1 MSQVEGRR
9 PVEQL
14 LQVSRLTTHFFMKD
28 AIVKAVDGVTFSL
41 GEGETYGIV
50 GESGSGKSVTLK
62 SILRLVPPPG
72 RIIGGSIEYG
82 GLDLLALSPARM
94 RLIRGREIGMI
105 FQEPMTALN
114 PVLSIKQQIIESLE
128 TEGMSY
134 QEKLARAVELLKLV
148 GVPSAERR
156 LGEYPHQFSGGM
168 RHRAMIAITLARQPK
183 ILMADEPTTAL
194 DVTVQDQIL
203 KIITG
208 LKESLGMS
216 VILVTH
222 DLGNV
227 AQMCDRVAVMY
238 AGKIVETADTLS
250 LFSSPRHPYTIGLM
264 GSLPHGRERGAR
276 LQPIRGFPPDLTSL
290 PEGCPFAPRCEFATA
305 GCLEAYPPSTEV
317 IPGHVASCYH
327 TARLA
332 GFKGIIERG
341 AEEGESE

>member
-9 PVEQL
+9 PAEQL
-14 LQVSRLTTHFFMKD
+14 LEVNGLTTHFFMKD
-28 AIVKAVDGVTFSL
+28 ATVRAVDGVTFSL
-41 GEGETYGIV
+41 GTGETYGIV
-50 GESGSGKSVTLK
+50 GESGSGKSMTLK

-72 RIIGGSIEYG
+72 KIIGGSIQYG
-82 GLDLLALSPARM
+82 GLDLLALSLAQM

-114 PVLSIKQQIIESLE
+114 PVLSIKQQITESLD
-128 TEGMSY
+128 TEGMSHH
-134 QEKLARAVELLKLV
+134 EKLARAVELLKLV

-156 LGEYPHQFSGGM
+156 LEEYPHQFSGGM
-168 RHRAMIAITLARQPK
+168 RQRAMIAITLARQPK

-203 KIITG
+203 KLITG
-208 LKESLGMS
+208 LKDSLGMS

-222 DLGNV
+222 DLGIV

-264 GSLPHGRERGAR
+264 GSLPHGRERGTKLR
-276 LQPIRGFPPDLTSL
+276 PIKGFPPDLTSL
-290 PEGCPFAPRCEFATA
+290 PEGCSFAPRCEFAA
-305 GCLEAYPPSTEV
+305 AECREAYPPPAEV
-317 IPGHVASCYH
+317 APGHMASCYH
-327 TARLA
+327 TAQMVE
-332 GFKGIIERG
+332 FKGIVEH
-341 AEEGESE
+341 ADEEGGS

>member
-9 PVEQL
+9 PVELL
-14 LQVSRLTTHFFMKD
+14 LQVNGLTTYFFMKD
-28 AIVKAVDGVTFSL
+28 ATVRAVDGVTFNL
-41 GEGETYGIV
+41 GTGETYGIV
-50 GESGSGKSVTLK
+50 GESGSGKSMTLK

-72 RIIGGSIEYG
+72 KIIGGNIEYG
-82 GLDLLALSPARM
+82 GLDLLALSPAQM

-114 PVLSIKQQIIESLE
+114 PVLSIKQQIMESLD

-156 LGEYPHQFSGGM
+156 LEEYPHQFSGGM
-168 RHRAMIAITLARQPK
+168 RQRAMIAITLARQPK

-203 KIITG
+203 KLIAG
-208 LKESLGMS
+208 LKDSLGMS

-222 DLGNV
+222 DLGVV

-264 GSLPHGRERGAR
+264 GSLPHGRERGTKLR
-276 LQPIRGFPPDLTSL
+276 PIKGFPPDLTSL
-290 PEGCPFAPRCEFATA
+290 PEGCSFAPRCEFATVE
-305 GCLEAYPPSTEV
+305 CREACPSATEV
-317 IPGHVASCYH
+317 APGHMASCYH
-327 TARLA
+327 TARLVE
-332 GFKGIIERG
+332 FKGIIEH
-341 AEEGESE
+341 ADEEGGS